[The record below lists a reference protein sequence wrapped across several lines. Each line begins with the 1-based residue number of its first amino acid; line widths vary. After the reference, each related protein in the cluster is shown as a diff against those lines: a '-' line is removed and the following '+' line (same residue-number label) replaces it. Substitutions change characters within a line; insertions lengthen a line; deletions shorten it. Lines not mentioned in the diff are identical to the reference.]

1 MPETMM
7 DEEFLQKLQ
16 EAFAIEADEHFRMI
30 TKCLGDIE
38 QADPADAQGPI
49 ELVFREAHS
58 LKGAARAV
66 NRADIEALCQGMESL
81 LALWKKDS
89 SYIIKEHFA
98 ILDQCLSLLE
108 EFLQSDTERSLTSE
122 ELQTLVDQLKQHS
135 TAKGDMRSMP
145 SNLKEVLS
153 QSPIPHMS
161 LDEHPHGSEHVKDS
175 AAEGIPTDGVP
186 ADKERHEDHAS
197 QASSDLQEE
206 ATEIPTAA
214 EVTPDRPV
222 SPPVD
227 LPPLEVPRNGN
238 GRARSEK
245 EKPTA
250 QEKDNSPGLKRVTRE
265 TVRVSVTELEALY
278 RKTEELSSI
287 KFMIGRTSSDL
298 KLVVDQCRSWLREYQ
313 KYRQGVLEGIEIG
326 DVHIGSGEHTAEQY
340 EKLLHFVKW
349 TARQIEGVES
359 AVTKGIEDGRGTMYI
374 MDSMS
379 DSMMD
384 QAKHLLLMPFA
395 LLTDSI
401 APMVRKLARDLQKT
415 VVFHV
420 EGDDVRI
427 DKRILE
433 ALKDPLIHMLRNSI
447 DHGIE
452 DPATREREGK
462 SPEGRID
469 LKISIRDDSRVEVLL
484 RDDGS
489 GIDTH
494 ALKKRALR
502 EEIIKEED
510 IDKLDE
516 ADVFSLIFHSGLS
529 TSSIITDVSGRG
541 VGMSIVRENVVA
553 LGGDVSVNSEKG
565 RGTTF
570 RLTLP
575 VSLSNSRG
583 VLVRSS
589 GRMYIVPLQHVAR
602 GMMIHRK
609 DIRSIDGKPVMEY
622 VERKITVK
630 KLEDLLDMP
639 TVKRSDEETDATV
652 LVLQLGGNYIA
663 IEVDE
668 IMWEQD
674 VVIKPLPEPVSR
686 VQTIAGASLL
696 STGELVPVLN
706 VPDLFDH
713 ARSVRL
719 AAPAEKSKAEDTV
732 LSKLLVVDDSITS
745 RVLLHDILISAGYS
759 VKTAVDGI
767 DALTCLREEEYDLV
781 VSDVEMPRMNGFE
794 LTEAVRNDEKMHDMP
809 VILVTGLESKEDRE
823 RGFDVGANAYIIK
836 SSFDQ
841 SNLLDV
847 IERLI

>member
-1 MPETMM
+1 MM

-30 TKCLGDIE
+30 TKCLGEIE
-38 QADPADAQGPI
+38 DVDPADAQDAI

-66 NRADIEALCQGMESL
+66 NRSDIEALCQGMESL
-81 LALWKKDS
+81 LAMWKKDYS
-89 SYIIKEHFA
+89 SIAKEHFG

-108 EFLQSDTERSLTSE
+108 EYLQSETERSLTSE
-122 ELQTLVDQLKQHS
+122 PLQSLVDQMKMYSASKNDL
-135 TAKGDMRSMP
+135 RMP
-145 SNLKEVLS
+145 SNISDILS
-153 QSPIPHMS
+153 PPPPPDLPEIEKTNGTVPRNGTAPPVEKKPGPANDAASEEEESGPSPMP
-161 LDEHPHGSEHVKDS
+161 
-175 AAEGIPTDGVP
+175 AADNRRSP
-186 ADKERHEDHAS
+186 
-197 QASSDLQEE
+197 
-206 ATEIPTAA
+206 
-214 EVTPDRPV
+214 VT
-222 SPPVD
+222 PVD
-227 LPPLEVPRNGN
+227 LPALQLPKNGN
-238 GRARSEK
+238 GNGTHAKSDAPQPKEK
-245 EKPTA
+245 EA
-250 QEKDNSPGLKRVTRE
+250 SGLKRVARE
-265 TVRVSVTELEALY
+265 TVRVSITELESLY

-298 KLVVDQCRSWLREYQ
+298 RLVVDQCRSWLREYQ
-313 KYRQGVLEGIEIG
+313 KYRQGVLEGIEVG
-326 DVHIGSGEHTAEQY
+326 DTRIGSGEHTAEQY

-349 TARQIEGVES
+349 TARQIEGVEAS
-359 AVTKGIEDGRGTMYI
+359 VTKGIEDGRGTMYI

-415 VVFHV
+415 VTFHV
-420 EGDDVRI
+420 EGDEVRI

-452 DPATREREGK
+452 EPSVRERAGK
-462 SPEGRID
+462 TPEGRIE
-469 LKISIRDDSRVEVLL
+469 LKISIRDDSRVEVLM

-489 GIDTH
+489 GIDTV
-494 ALKKRALR
+494 ALKKRAVR

-516 ADVFSLIFHSGLS
+516 TDALALIFHSGLS

-553 LGGDVSVNSEKG
+553 LGGDVTVSSEKG
-565 RGTTF
+565 KGTTF

-602 GMMIHRK
+602 GMMMHRE
-609 DIRSIDGKPVMEY
+609 DFTVIDGKSVMEY
-622 VERKITVK
+622 ADRKILIK
-630 KLEDLLDMP
+630 KLEDLLEMP
-639 TVKRSDEETDATV
+639 TVKRAEEHSDATV
-652 LVLQLGGNYIA
+652 LVLQLGGNNIA
-663 IEVDE
+663 MEVDE

-713 ARSVRL
+713 ARSSRL
-719 AAPAEKSKAEDTV
+719 AATTEKNKSEDAV
-732 LSKLLVVDDSITS
+732 LSRLLVVDDSITS

-841 SNLLDV
+841 SNLIEV